1 MGWHLVLLP
10 DSIILQLPL
19 FTSCA
24 ADMLICPVLVAVLL
38 EMLDNG
44 DLPGHRKLRL
54 LIPLAIILL
63 VLTVYIL
70 LPW

>member
-1 MGWHLVLLP
+1 
-10 DSIILQLPL
+10 
-19 FTSCA
+19 
-24 ADMLICPVLVAVLL
+24 MLICPVLVAVLL